1 MKNPRFLTFTSTTVL
16 CLAAAPAAL
25 AQVTQPPPL
34 ELPPAPKWETSVNAG
49 LSYTSGNSDTLLVT
63 AGIETQRKSAKH
75 EWNFG
80 AKGAYGKSDGESN
93 NELAAGWGQYNYL
106 ITERFYAYGRVDA
119 LYDGIAD
126 IDYQVN
132 LSPGV
137 GYYFIKND
145 RTLLNG
151 EFGPGYLWE
160 KKGGVADDY
169 ATLRFGQR
177 FEQKLGEK
185 ARLFQSLSYL
195 PQIDDWGNYRI
206 IAEIG
211 IEAPI
216 VKDLSLRLVASDIY
230 NSRPAAGKQE
240 NDFMLVGGVAYKF

>member
-1 MKNPRFLTFTSTTVL
+1 MNKPQFIITSTATL
-16 CLAAAPAAL
+16 CLAGASAAH
-25 AQVTQPPPL
+25 AQVTTPPPA
-34 ELPPAPKWETSVNAG
+34 ELPPPPKWESSVNAG

-63 AGIETQRKSAKH
+63 AGIDTKRKGQH
-75 EWNFG
+75 DEWAFG
-80 AKGAYGKSDGESN
+80 AKGAYGKSEGDVN
-93 NELAAGWGQYNYL
+93 NNMAAGYGQYNYL
-106 ITERFYAYGRVDA
+106 FTEKFYAYGRVDA

-145 RTLLNG
+145 RTTLNG

-160 KKGGVADDY
+160 KKGGVADSY
-169 ATLRFGQR
+169 ATLRFAER
-177 FEQKLGEK
+177 LEQKLGEK
-185 ARLFQSLSYL
+185 AKVWESLSYL
-195 PQIDDWGNYRI
+195 PQIDDWGNYRLV
-206 IAEIG
+206 AEIG

-216 VKDLSLRLVASDIY
+216 VNNLSLRLVANDIY
-230 NSRPAAGKQE
+230 NSRPAAGKEQ